1 MLKSPLFSRAA
12 EDFFAA
18 AFSVHSPPKVTR
30 WRQRWTV
37 LNEIVELLLSAA
49 CPGQINAAAWKIL
62 QDTKWAVSISW
73 IDVQSSR
80 DKLEKKANFPIFW
93 NFHGN
98 FALHDFQDNFMMRK
112 FHILLFV
119 QKLVRWSLC
128 QHLPIF
134 IGWNS
139 SKWRIMLPI
148 KESISESK
156 IGVQSRKLVWRNLW
170 KFVWRN
176 S

>member
-98 FALHDFQDNFMMRK
+98 FALHDFQDNFVMRK
-112 FHILLFV
+112 FHKLLFV
-119 QKLVRWSLC
+119 QELVRWSLY
-128 QHLPIF
+128 QHL
-134 IGWNS
+134 
-139 SKWRIMLPI
+139 
-148 KESISESK
+148 SIITVSTDFHRMKSLK
-156 IGVQSRKLVWRNLW
+156 MANYYT
-170 KFVWRN
+170 N
-176 S
+176 Y